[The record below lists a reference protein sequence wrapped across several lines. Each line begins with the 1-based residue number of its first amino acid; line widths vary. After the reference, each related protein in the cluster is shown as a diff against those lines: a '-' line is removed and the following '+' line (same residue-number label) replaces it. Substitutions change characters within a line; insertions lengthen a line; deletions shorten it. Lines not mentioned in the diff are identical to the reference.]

1 MEPTENGDLKEN
13 VMKETR
19 KPSSNDN
26 QAKKQ
31 KQTKAKASADDIP
44 APIPPDG
51 GYGWMVTFCSFMVG
65 FLVDGIC
72 FTFGFFFKEFQ
83 DYFGSNKSITSS
95 VSSVLNGTYL
105 SIGMYKSIT
114 SSVSSVLNDTY
125 LSIGL
130 YKSKHLPSVPCSVAP
145 TSA

>member
-1 MEPTENGDLKEN
+1 MEPTENGVK
-13 VMKETR
+13 T
-19 KPSSNDN
+19 SSNGK
-26 QAKKQ
+26 QARKQ
-31 KQTKAKASADDIP
+31 NQTKAKSIRDDLP

-51 GYGWMVTFCSFMVG
+51 GYGWVVTFCSFMVG

-105 SIGMYKSIT
+105 GIGMFEI
-114 SSVSSVLNDTY
+114 
-125 LSIGL
+125 
-130 YKSKHLPSVPCSVAP
+130 PA
-145 TSA
+145 

>member
-1 MEPTENGDLKEN
+1 MEQTENGDLKKTGN
-13 VMKETR
+13 TTSNGKR
-19 KPSSNDN
+19 SQKP
-26 QAKKQ
+26 KK
-31 KQTKAKASADDIP
+31 TKAKSSRDDLP

-51 GYGWMVTFCSFMVG
+51 GYGWVVTFCSFMVG

-105 SIGMYKSIT
+105 GIGMFQ
-114 SSVSSVLNDTY
+114 
-125 LSIGL
+125 LSDSYSRIKIQL
-130 YKSKHLPSVPCSVAP
+130 IL
-145 TSA
+145 